1 MMSERYLRWLTTT
14 TALALVA
21 GCVVGPDYKRP
32 PVATPA
38 AYKEIDGWKP
48 SHPRQADASAW
59 WSIYNDPELDKIERM
74 VDISNQNLK
83 VAEAAYRQAQA
94 IVQEARA
101 AYFPTV
107 GVTSSATRSGQGTGS
122 RSGGGFV
129 VENQFSVA
137 GDVSWAPDIWG
148 KVRRTVES
156 NVATAQADAADIAA
170 ARLSAQATLAI
181 DYFNMRAAE
190 EEKRLLDATADGY
203 RRSLQ
208 ITRNKYNAGTAAK
221 TDTVTAQALLENT
234 EAQAIATGI
243 QRAQLEHAIA
253 ILAGQAPA
261 DFSIA
266 PAAFPKEVPVVPTG
280 MPSALLERRPDI
292 AAAERQMAAANAQI
306 GVAVA
311 AYYPNITLSASYGF
325 ASTMLDNL
333 FHASNSVWSFGPALS
348 ETLFDAG
355 LRDAQVAAA
364 RAAYDQTVATYRQTV
379 LTDFGQVEDELA
391 ALRILEQQAKAEAIA
406 LRDAQEAE
414 RLTLNQYRA
423 GTIDYTSVVTAQATS
438 FGDEQS
444 VLTIQQNR
452 LVASVSLVESL
463 GGSWTATELPNEEQ
477 VRHDI
482 APADPEDPPVH
493 SPFDKLLSIF
503 K

>member
-1 MMSERYLRWLTTT
+1 
-14 TALALVA
+14 
-21 GCVVGPDYKRP
+21 
-32 PVATPA
+32 
-38 AYKEIDGWKP
+38 
-48 SHPRQADASAW
+48 
-59 WSIYNDPELDKIERM
+59 
-74 VDISNQNLK
+74 
-83 VAEAAYRQAQA
+83 
-94 IVQEARA
+94 
-101 AYFPTV
+101 
-107 GVTSSATRSGQGTGS
+107 
-122 RSGGGFV
+122 
-129 VENQFSVA
+129 
-137 GDVSWAPDIWG
+137 
-148 KVRRTVES
+148 
-156 NVATAQADAADIAA
+156 
-170 ARLSAQATLAI
+170 
-181 DYFNMRAAE
+181 MRAAE

-463 GGSWTATELPNEEQ
+463 GGSWTATEMPNEEQ